1 MSIKQAVQQFA
12 LQAIGQRVRSITGSD
27 SSLEAFKTPLGDVGM
42 FGPDSMA
49 WRVHANFTAMLAG
62 GLSSLI
68 VQSLHPRALAAVWDH
83 SDFRTRLK
91 DRLEKTSY
99 FVAATTYGGQAMAM
113 QAIEKVN
120 WIHSKIRGFDLQ
132 GRPYIANEPELIE
145 WVHIVEVASFLQAYQ
160 HLSLHPL
167 SSKEC
172 DLYISEMTQVG
183 HLLGAENLPHTWS
196 ENQALCS
203 SYSERL
209 CFDERAQEI
218 LQIIESFPTDWVD
231 QPFMKILLQVSF
243 DVMPDWIL
251 EKIGKSPSCTVQ
263 KQATRM
269 ALQVASQPIQWML
282 DQQGVCAVSKQRV
295 AG

>member
-1 MSIKQAVQQFA
+1 MPIKEAMQQLA
-12 LQAIGQRVRSITGSD
+12 LQAIGQRLRSITGSD

-42 FGPDSMA
+42 FGPESMA
-49 WRVHANFTAMLAG
+49 WRVHAHFTAMLAG

-99 FVAATTYGGQAMAM
+99 FVAATTYGSQALAM
-113 QAIEKVN
+113 QSIDKVN
-120 WIHSKIRGFDLQ
+120 WIHSKIHGFDLQ
-132 GRPYIANEPELIE
+132 GRPYIANEPDLIQ
-145 WVHIVEVASFLQAYQ
+145 WVHTVEVASFLQAYQ
-160 HLSLHPL
+160 HLSLSPL
-167 SSKEC
+167 SLPQC
-172 DLYISEMTQVG
+172 DQYFSEMTQVG
-183 HLLGAENLPHTWS
+183 HLLGANNLPVTW
-196 ENQALCS
+196 NDTQALWY
-203 SYSERL
+203 SYSEQL

-231 QPFMKILLQVSF
+231 QPFMKLLLQVSF
-243 DVMPDWIL
+243 DIMPNWVL
-251 EKIGKSPSCTVQ
+251 EKIGRSPSCYVQ
-263 KQATRM
+263 NQATRM

-282 DQQGVCAVSKQRV
+282 DQQGVAAVSKQRV